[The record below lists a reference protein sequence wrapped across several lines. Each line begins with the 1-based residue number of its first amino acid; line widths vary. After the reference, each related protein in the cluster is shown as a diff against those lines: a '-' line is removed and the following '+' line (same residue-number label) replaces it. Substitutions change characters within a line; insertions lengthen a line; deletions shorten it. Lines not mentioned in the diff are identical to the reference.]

1 MKNIKTLIAVLLSNI
16 LVLLTAWYYFSPKA
30 QKQKEREVLFWYDP
44 MYPNTKFDAPGPSP
58 FMDMDLVPKYAD
70 EEEVKGIK
78 IDPVQTQNIA
88 LRTAK
93 ARIGTLTFSQSVP
106 ADLDYNDHNT
116 VIIQPRSSGFVEK
129 TYAFSAG
136 DKVKKGDALIE
147 VTIPEWIEAQSEY
160 LFSKSKNTLERLRL
174 LGMPKDDIITLLKT
188 REIQTRFTIKAPIS
202 GVITAYELREGMNF
216 SKDMTIAQIRS
227 VSPIWVNAFAPESL
241 APFINEKS
249 EFSIFIPSL
258 KQEFTAR
265 RVEILPSVNKN
276 SRTLNL
282 RAKID
287 NPKGILKP
295 AMNAYINVKTQS
307 EPMLLIPSAA
317 VIDIGSEQRVITVDD
332 EGSFVPKLIKILGES
347 NGFTAISGLNENE
360 SVVETGLFLIDSEA
374 DISGALE
381 KMRKAK
387 DD

>member
-70 EEEVKGIK
+70 EEEAKGIK

-93 ARIGTLTFSQSVP
+93 ARIGTLIFSQSVP

-174 LGMPKDDIITLLKT
+174 LGMPKDNIITLLKT